1 MGWYLEA
8 KKIYLNGERNLT
20 CYLVFSGVLNLLY
33 PFVPGYIR
41 AMLQALD
48 IPMLHPFT
56 FQNFEKETLVQA
68 TGAYDLFDLLYT
80 LRLQLDI
87 KKHQKIS
94 IFFRAD
100 QNSLLLFQE
109 YQEGLQKVLNIEQ
122 VQLLKLHEAEPTG
135 YQQEV
140 YNNITVGIKV
150 LPPSPSLK
158 RPALADLERQYAQQ
172 LERFEY
178 LRTVLAN
185 ISTCVFMDMETEQ
198 VKQKKAE
205 LEQVKEHLTQLEK
218 MIQLLKV
225 NGRRR

>member
-1 MGWYLEA
+1 L
-8 KKIYLNGERNLT
+8 I
-20 CYLVFSGVLNLLY
+20 FSGILHLLY
-33 PFVPGYIR
+33 PFVPGYVR
-41 AMLQALD
+41 AILQALD
-48 IPMLHPFT
+48 FSTLYSFAFPPDFK
-56 FQNFEKETLVQA
+56 KETLVQA

-80 LRLQLDI
+80 LRLKLDI

-135 YQQEV
+135 YQQEI

-150 LPPSPSLK
+150 LPPNPSSK
-158 RPALADLERQYAQQ
+158 RPVLADLERQYAQQ
-172 LERFEY
+172 LERFEH
-178 LRTVLAN
+178 LRNVLAN
-185 ISTCVFMDMETEQ
+185 MSTYTFMNVETEQ

-218 MIQLLKV
+218 IIQLLKV